1 MLSLPRPRSSKL
13 TTRAPSL
20 LTLEVAAWNFGAPA
34 QAAVASAKTA
44 TSVAVVT
51 AILRKDARM
60 VLPSVGV
67 RARVGA
73 GARAAGSFRSV
84 LGHQPSRGGACR
96 LQSAE
101 KVSPQRRRSPLSP
114 QASTLPHQTKLLNRP
129 TSDTS
134 LRHGVGGHYVDQA
147 PGVSAVR
154 VARAPTAAPC
164 PDHPLVC
171 GGPVLRPPPRPG
183 VRFQSAPRSSA
194 FRSSSSCSA
203 CCIRGRPGR
212 GGAEASDVTPGR
224 PPAAVPDGRT
234 P

>member
-20 LTLEVAAWNFGAPA
+20 FTLEVAEWNFGAPA

-73 GARAAGSFRSV
+73 GARATGSLRSV

-101 KVSPQRRRSPLSP
+101 KVSLQGAAAPPFSPKQVP
-114 QASTLPHQTKLLNRP
+114 CHTRPGCGIPP
-129 TSDTS
+129 TSEDS
-134 LRHGVGGHYVDQA
+134 LQHGAGGYYVDQPSGGRPFA
-147 PGVSAVR
+147 LAWT
-154 VARAPTAAPC
+154 PTAPSC

-171 GGPVLRPPPRPG
+171 GGPVPR
-183 VRFQSAPRSSA
+183 R
-194 FRSSSSCSA
+194 
-203 CCIRGRPGR
+203 
-212 GGAEASDVTPGR
+212 
-224 PPAAVPDGRT
+224 
-234 P
+234 